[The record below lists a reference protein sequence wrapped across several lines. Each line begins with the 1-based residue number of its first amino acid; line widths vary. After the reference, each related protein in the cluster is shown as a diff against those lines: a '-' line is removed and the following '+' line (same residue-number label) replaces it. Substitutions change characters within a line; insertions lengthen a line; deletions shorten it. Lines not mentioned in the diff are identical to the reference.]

1 MRTISSLSIKLENY
15 VLKVPVLFL
24 CAAWT
29 IVLFSYAPISEEA
42 ARVAGKAFIE
52 QDLFPDVQDE
62 HLGGVRGK
70 GSWKYPEGAWIG
82 TVKDGSPVQG
92 TASYLIEF
100 TGPSVVPSASVA
112 VHGVVTQCIK
122 EVCQPT
128 PNPRAVVGA
137 QVGAWNYATHGWD
150 LLGVTRSLDDSSSS
164 QFKLRAESTEARGGT
179 HLLDLGG
186 GRHRA
191 IIRLWFESGDASLA
205 SRYDVEGLALALN

>member
-52 QDLFPDVQDE
+52 QDLFPDIQDVQ
-62 HLGGVRGK
+62 LGGVRGK

-82 TVKDGSPVQG
+82 TVKEGFPVQG
-92 TASYLIEF
+92 TASYLLEF
-100 TGPSVVPSASVA
+100 TGPAVVPFALVA
-112 VHGVVTQCIK
+112 VHGLVSQCVK
-122 EVCQPT
+122 DVCQPT

-137 QVGAWNYATHGWD
+137 QVGAWNFATRGWD
-150 LLGVTRSLDDSSSS
+150 LLGVARSLDDSSSS
-164 QFKLRAESTEARGGT
+164 QFKLRAESPEARGGT
-179 HLLDLGG
+179 HLLDLGS

-191 IIRLWFESGDASLA
+191 IIRLWFESGDASQA
-205 SRYDVEGLALALN
+205 SRYDVESITLVLK